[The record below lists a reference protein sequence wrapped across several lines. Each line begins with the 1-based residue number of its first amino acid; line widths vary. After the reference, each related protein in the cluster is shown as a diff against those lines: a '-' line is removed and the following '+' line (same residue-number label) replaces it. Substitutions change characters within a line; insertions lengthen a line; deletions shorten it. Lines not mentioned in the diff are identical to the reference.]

1 MDKLCRRSL
10 RRTVWSLVQGVWFQ
24 CAIQEINLKKHTSF
38 VGSFDERPVHMFFSA
53 PVFVV
58 SLCQRTFHSSGSLK
72 GGVVFFL
79 SVSSMFT

>member
-1 MDKLCRRSL
+1 MPQVLEANSLEFSSRSVVSMCN
-10 RRTVWSLVQGVWFQ
+10 TGNKF
-24 CAIQEINLKKHTSF
+24 LKKHTSF